1 MESAHFKAKLQA
13 RLKELD
19 SRLHEIEGE
28 LDVAHSADWD
38 EAAVEREGDEVLE
51 SLGLSGQQEIARIRA
66 ALARIREGTYGEC
79 VRCGNEISQERLE
92 LLPDTPFCK
101 DCAR

>member
-1 MESAHFKAKLQA
+1 METAHFKSRLQA

-19 SRLHEIEGE
+19 SRLHEIEDE
-28 LDVAHSADWD
+28 LDVPHSADWD

-51 SLGLSGQQEIARIRA
+51 SLGLSGQQEISRIRA

-101 DCAR
+101 DCAT

>member
-1 MESAHFKAKLQA
+1 METAHFKSRLQA

-19 SRLHEIEGE
+19 SRLHEIEDE
-28 LDVAHSADWD
+28 LDVPHSADWD

-101 DCAR
+101 DCAT

>member
-1 MESAHFKAKLQA
+1 METAHFKSRLQA

-19 SRLHEIEGE
+19 SRLHEIEDE
-28 LDVAHSADWD
+28 LDVPHSADWD

-51 SLGLSGQQEIARIRA
+51 SLGLSGQQETARIRA

-101 DCAR
+101 DCAT